1 MSREDVHY
9 EVFIKKNVKASWTL
23 VEALPDKTAAF
34 ALGKKLEKNHPKG
47 SVRIAREVWDADS
60 GGFRGGA
67 IYESGPERFDGSE
80 KPAEASIPCLTPED
94 LNGPAARDT
103 VRRALS
109 GWLERSQV
117 CPMELLHRPDL
128 IDELDG
134 SDNDLQHAIQK
145 VAIARAQNDDATVH
159 AYVRLITELVQRG
172 IAQSRKEA
180 KSGPKSPSEGD
191 FSARMEALSAQGA
204 SEKRVRR
211 MIAED
216 LSKAYDM
223 GEKVRHLL
231 DMHDDLPECP
241 KARELAATQTD
252 AFMAELIG
260 FDSTLKRVLGDTVDL
275 GDEVLR
281 LTGIYEGAPQ
291 SPDLERAPETAR
303 RLAQQI
309 KGQALPQVH
318 SELAQQIL
326 GKLRAPKRFRPRS
339 VMAEVELARKLA
351 QRLIVS
357 SGVHLNPESL
367 VEAFTHRSARLL
379 APDAIEEALSGAHTP
394 VDQID
399 RLFALEDNLVGEENK
414 KRLAGY
420 IRGKVTAGTTER
432 HFVRGPGQPFEKL
445 SQVTHMQSRAKK
457 GGFPN
462 ADKQELVQAFD
473 RLGLEILDATKVM
486 DKVAGSG
493 APILDRAVALLKL
506 AATGILPEGRCRSDA
521 ISRAERLLQS
531 DEGRVAAAQ
540 PDGHKKMMAVQQLM
554 AHLAQGG
561 DAPSGGTPTETAA

>member
-9 EVFIKKNVKASWTL
+9 EVFIKKNAKASWTL
-23 VEALPDKTAAF
+23 VEALPDKSVALS
-34 ALGKKLEKNHPKG
+34 LGKKLEKNHAKG
-47 SVRIAREVWDADS
+47 SVRIVREVWDASS

-67 IYESGPERFDGSE
+67 IYESGPDRFDGSE
-80 KPAEASIPCLTPED
+80 KPAEASIPCLTPDD

-103 VRRALS
+103 LRRALS

-128 IDELDG
+128 IEELDS

-145 VAIARAQNDDATVH
+145 VAIARAQNDDASVH

-180 KSGPKSPSEGD
+180 KAGAKIPGKGD
-191 FSARMEALSAQGA
+191 FSKRMETLASEGA

-216 LSKAYDM
+216 LSKSYDM
-223 GEKVRHLL
+223 GDKVRHLL
-231 DMHDDLPECP
+231 DMHDDLPDCP
-241 KARELAATQTD
+241 NARGLAAEQTD
-252 AFMAELIG
+252 AFMAELLS
-260 FDSTLKRVLGDTVDL
+260 FDSALKRVLGDTVDL

-303 RLAQQI
+303 RLAEQI

-326 GKLRAPKRFRPRS
+326 DKLRAPKRFRPRS

-357 SGVHLNPESL
+357 AGGNLNPDSL

-394 VDQID
+394 IDQID

-414 KRLAGY
+414 KKLASY
-420 IRGKVTAGTTER
+420 IRAKVTAGTTER
-432 HFVRGPGQPFEKL
+432 HFVRGPGQPFERL
-445 SQVTHMQSRAKK
+445 SQITHMQGRVKK
-457 GGFPN
+457 SGFPN
-462 ADKQELVQAFD
+462 ADKQELIRALD
-473 RLGLEILDATKVM
+473 SLGLEVLDATKIM
-486 DKVAGSG
+486 ERVAGSG
-493 APILDRAVALLKL
+493 APVLDRAVALLKL
-506 AATGILPEGRCRSDA
+506 AATGVLPEGRCCSDA
-521 ISRAERLLQS
+521 MGRAERLLQS
-531 DEGRVAAAQ
+531 EDGRQAASEPGGQ
-540 PDGHKKMMAVQQLM
+540 HKMMQVQQLM
-554 AHLAQGG
+554 AHMAQSGESGAGASVG
-561 DAPSGGTPTETAA
+561 DSAA